1 MIAVKSVHSDGVCH
15 RPKQLTDPPS
25 VAPLSGGT
33 RFLFRSSIHV
43 DQFNRPVKRVRER
56 EREG

>member
-1 MIAVKSVHSDGVCH
+1 MKSVHSDGVRH
-15 RPKQLTDPPS
+15 RPKHLTDPPS

-56 EREG
+56 EG